1 VDRFQPAPAV
11 RPLEGLVERAQVE
24 QPQPL
29 GLLERLLEPPLRH
42 DLGEVEQSPRHR
54 RHPNPLALGHVA
66 RIEAPNA
73 VDVEPG
79 VRAPAPRRH
88 RHVHASARDAQQRP
102 QTRGAAVAQ
111 HGFLPAREHRRH
123 RPRPRGQRGVPDR
136 VDAAVERVEAAVAHP
151 HVDRALPEPEL
162 QQLRAGD
169 HSVLARRQLGQTWV
183 DSMITMVAKST
194 HVP

>member
-11 RPLEGLVERAQVE
+11 RSLEGLLECAQVE

-79 VRAPAPRRH
+79 ARAPAPRRH

-102 QTRGAAVAQ
+102 QPCGAAVAQ
-111 HGFLPAREHRRH
+111 RGSRPAREHRRH
-123 RPRPRGQRGVPDR
+123 RPRPRPQRGVPDR
-136 VDAAVERVEAAVAHP
+136 
-151 HVDRALPEPEL
+151 
-162 QQLRAGD
+162 QQLLAGD
-169 HSVLARRQLGQTWV
+169 NSVLARRQLGQTWV
-183 DSMITMVAKST
+183 DSMTTVVAKST